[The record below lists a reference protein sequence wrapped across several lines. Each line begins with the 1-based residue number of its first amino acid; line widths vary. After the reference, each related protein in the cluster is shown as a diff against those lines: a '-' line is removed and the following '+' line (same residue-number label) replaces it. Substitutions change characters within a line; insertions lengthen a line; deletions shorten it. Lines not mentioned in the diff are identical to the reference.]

1 MSEAVWM
8 MQQEKGCSNSSWG
21 RLVMP
26 RAGLFLSSAAKDI
39 SSPSSPPYVI
49 LMHLNTRI
57 PLPVMLHSTSH
68 AYFNLFVHHTPK
80 LKFS

>member
-1 MSEAVWM
+1 MCEAVWM
-8 MQQEKGCSNSSWG
+8 MQQEKGCSYSSWG
-21 RLVMP
+21 RLIMP

-57 PLPVMLHSTSH
+57 PLKLYISH
-68 AYFNLFVHHTPK
+68 AALHLTRIF
-80 LKFS
+80 